1 MEALIVDCG
10 VSPFGFYNE
19 QVIIRLPYGTDSVT
33 ADLRGL
39 RCHLLQPSAPKGAA
53 DVGALIGTALDA
65 PAGCSPLAELAR
77 GRRRVVVL
85 VPDATRKASLPDV
98 LPAVLSRL
106 ARAGVAAE
114 GVTVLVACGTHPPAP
129 ADELPRLLGPLPA
142 GVRVL
147 QHDARDDAALVRV
160 GTLPTGLAIR
170 LHREAAA
177 ADLLLS
183 VSVLAHHYFA
193 GFTGGP
199 KLVFPGVGGYAEIQA
214 NHARVL
220 DVSVSP
226 PRRHPGCE
234 PGALAGNPV
243 AEEIALAAAL
253 RPPDLALLLV
263 HGSDGRPAW
272 AAAGPLAAVFPAAVE
287 HVRDWFEVA
296 AGPFSK
302 VVASAGGFPSDHT
315 LIQAHK
321 ALDAACRFAAPGAE
335 VVFVAACDGGPGSA
349 DMAPFLAD
357 PRPEA
362 IIARLAERYVQYGQT
377 TLRLLEKAARFRV
390 LWLTR
395 LDARMVTDMGAT
407 PVTDMQ
413 GVLDRWREEGAG
425 DVVGVMPGAAVYA
438 RAR

>member
-1 MEALIVDCG
+1 VILRL
-10 VSPFGFYNE
+10 PFG
-19 QVIIRLPYGTDSVT
+19 TDYVT

-39 RCHLLQPSAPKGAA
+39 HCQLLQPSAPRGAA
-53 DVGALIGTALDA
+53 DVARLIGTALDT
-65 PAGCSPLAELAR
+65 PSGCPPLAELAR
-77 GRRRVVVL
+77 GKRHVVLL
-85 VPDATRKASLPDV
+85 VPDATRKAA
-98 LPAVLSRL
+98 LPAVLPAMLARL
-106 ARAGVAAE
+106 ARAGVAPEA
-114 GVTVLVACGTHPPAP
+114 VTVLVACGTHPPVAP
-129 ADELPRLLGPLPA
+129 AELAALLGPLPS
-142 GVRVL
+142 GVRVR
-147 QHDARDDAALVRV
+147 QHDSRAERALARV

-170 LHREAAA
+170 LDREAVE
-177 ADLLLS
+177 ADLLVA
-183 VSVLAHHYFA
+183 VSALAHHYFA

-199 KLVFPGVGGYAEIQA
+199 KMVFPGVAGYAEIQA
-214 NHARVL
+214 NHARVI
-220 DVSVSP
+220 DFSVRP

-234 PGALAGNPV
+234 PGVIEGNPV
-243 AEEIALAAAL
+243 AEEIAMAAAL

-272 AAAGPLAAVFPAAVE
+272 AAAGPLPAVFPAAVE
-287 HVRDWFEVA
+287 RVRAWFEVE
-296 AGPFSK
+296 AGPFAK

-335 VVFVAACDGGPGSA
+335 VAFVAACDGGPGSA

-357 PRPEA
+357 PQPEA
-362 IIARLAERYVQYGQT
+362 IVARLAERYVQYGQT
-377 TLRLLEKAARFRV
+377 TLRLLEKTARFRV

-395 LDARMVTDMGAT
+395 LDAGTVTRLGAT

-413 GVLDRWREEGAG
+413 GVFDKWRDEDAG